1 MSRHTPSSPPAEHRG
16 MSAPKSGPGPNS
28 AGAVLT
34 PGGTTPPR
42 PLGADPST
50 SSAQP
55 GSDAD
60 ARPTQPDPSPGG
72 SQPGSLVDAVVA
84 MAGNL
89 DAAADL
95 DKIVRSA
102 CELTGSRYAALGVL
116 SPAHQGSHERTLAQF
131 YPTGVSPE
139 LQAEI
144 GELPRGRGVL
154 GVLIEDPRPLRLPEI
169 AAHPASVGFP
179 AHHPPM
185 RTFLGV
191 PVHVRGAVFGSLY
204 LAEKASDAEFTEED
218 ERIVLGLAAAAGVA
232 IENAELFAES
242 RLRQRWL
249 AASAQVVSDL
259 AERLADAPELIA
271 NLARTAADAAWV
283 AIALPITDPGEEGL
297 VVAQN
302 PPSGGFVIN
311 FVTGDAAAAVGEPLA
326 EHDDTATGATLV
338 WFRVRTR
345 TLGGMLLCR
354 EAPWSELELELLRA
368 FADHVALAV
377 DHESSEHD
385 RRRLAVA
392 IDRDRIARD
401 LHDRVIQRIFGV
413 GLGLQSTL
421 RRLTDE
427 TIRDRLVG
435 YVNDLDATVAEIRT
449 TIFSLQS
456 DVGRGARSLRG
467 DVLTVLAD
475 ASRVLGF
482 EPRLTLAGPIDTAV
496 PAQLDN
502 DVAATLRESLSN
514 VARHARADEVQVLV
528 SVDPA
533 AKTLTIQVDDNGI
546 GIDPEARA
554 GRGLRNADARAK
566 AAGGYSSVVR
576 RSGSGTSFAWVVP
589 LPAG

>member
-1 MSRHTPSSPPAEHRG
+1 MARRMPSSPPAKYPG
-16 MSAPKSGPGPNS
+16 LSATESGPGLSSPHS
-28 AGAVLT
+28 GSGA
-34 PGGTTPPR
+34 
-42 PLGADPST
+42 T
-50 SSAQP
+50 SSGPQP
-55 GSDAD
+55 GS
-60 ARPTQPDPSPGG
+60 
-72 SQPGSLVDAVVA
+72 SLVDAVVA
-84 MAGNL
+84 VAGNL
-89 DAAADL
+89 DAPADL

-116 SPAHQGSHERTLAQF
+116 SPGDPGAHGRTLAQF
-131 YPTGVSPE
+131 YQTGVSPE

-144 GELPRGRGVL
+144 GELPHGRGVL
-154 GVLIEDPRPLRLPEI
+154 GVLIDDPRPLRLPEI

-204 LAEKASDAEFTEED
+204 LADKAAGAEFTEED

-232 IENAELFAES
+232 IENARLFAES

-259 AERLADAPELIA
+259 ADRLADAPELIA
-271 NLARTAADAAWV
+271 NLARTAADAAWT

-302 PPSGGFVIN
+302 PPRGGFVIN
-311 FVTGDAAAAVGEPLA
+311 FVAGDAAASLGEPLVA
-326 EHDDTATGATLV
+326 HDEAATGSTLV
-338 WFRVRTR
+338 WFRVRTQ

-354 EAPWSELELELLRA
+354 DALWSELELELLRA

-377 DHESSEHD
+377 DHESNEHN

-427 TIRDRLVG
+427 TIKDRLVG

-456 DVGRGARSLRG
+456 DVGRGSRSLRG

-475 ASRVLGF
+475 AARVLGF
-482 EPRLTLAGPIDTAV
+482 EPQLTLAGPIDTAV
-496 PAQLDN
+496 PAQLDD

-514 VARHARADEVQVLV
+514 VARHARADAVQVLV
-528 SVDPA
+528 SVDQS
-533 AKTLTIQVDDNGI
+533 AKTLTIQVDDNGV
-546 GIDPEARA
+546 GIDPDARA
-554 GRGLRNADARAK
+554 GRGLRNAAARAK
-566 AAGGYSSVVR
+566 AAGGHSSVVR
-576 RSGSGTSFAWVVP
+576 RSGPGTSFAWVVP

>member
-16 MSAPKSGPGPNS
+16 LSATESGPGS
-28 AGAVLT
+28 RS
-34 PGGTTPPR
+34 PR
-42 PLGADPST
+42 PGSGPS
-50 SSAQP
+50 SSGPQP
-55 GSDAD
+55 GS
-60 ARPTQPDPSPGG
+60 
-72 SQPGSLVDAVVA
+72 SLVDAVVA
-84 MAGNL
+84 VAGNL
-89 DAAADL
+89 EAAADL
-95 DKIVRSA
+95 DKMVRSA

-116 SPAHQGSHERTLAQF
+116 GPGEASAHGRTLAEF
-131 YPTGVSPE
+131 YQTGISPE

-144 GELPRGRGVL
+144 GEPPRGRGVL
-154 GVLIEDPRPLRLPEI
+154 GVLIDDPRPLRLPEI

-179 AHHPPM
+179 PHHPPM

-191 PVHVRGAVFGSLY
+191 PVHVRGAVFGNLY
-204 LAEKASDAEFTEED
+204 LAEKAAGGEFTEED

-232 IENAELFAES
+232 IENARLFAES

-259 AERLADAPELIA
+259 ADRLAHAPELIA
-271 NLARTAADAAWV
+271 NLARTTADAAWA
-283 AIALPITDPGEEGL
+283 AIALPITDPGDEGL
-297 VVAQN
+297 VVAQK

-311 FVTGDAAAAVGEPLA
+311 FVAGDAAAGLGEPLVD
-326 EHDDTATGATLV
+326 HDEAATGSTLV

-354 EAPWSELELELLRA
+354 DAPWSELELELLLA

-377 DHESSEHD
+377 DHESSEHN

-456 DVGRGARSLRG
+456 DVGRGSWSLRG

-475 ASRVLGF
+475 AARVLGF
-482 EPRLTLAGPIDTAV
+482 EPQLTLAGPIDTAV
-496 PAQLDN
+496 PAQLDD

-528 SVDPA
+528 SVDQA

-546 GIDPEARA
+546 GIDPDARA

-576 RSGSGTSFAWVVP
+576 RSGPGTSFAWVVP

>member
-16 MSAPKSGPGPNS
+16 MSAAESGPGSSSPQS
-28 AGAVLT
+28 A
-34 PGGTTPPR
+34 
-42 PLGADPST
+42 
-50 SSAQP
+50 
-55 GSDAD
+55 
-60 ARPTQPDPSPGG
+60 PDPSPIG
-72 SQPGSLVDAVVA
+72 SQSGSLVEAFGAV
-84 MAGNL
+84 AGNVEEP
-89 DAAADL
+89 ADL
-95 DKIVRSA
+95 DRIVRSA

-116 SPAHQGSHERTLAQF
+116 SPGVPGSHGRTLAEF
-131 YPTGVSPE
+131 YQTGISPE

-144 GELPRGRGVL
+144 GQLPRGRGVL

-179 AHHPPM
+179 THHPPM

-191 PVHVRGAVFGSLY
+191 PVYVRGAVLGSLY
-204 LAEKASDAEFTEED
+204 LADKAAGAEFTAED

-232 IENAELFAES
+232 IENARLFAES
-242 RLRQRWL
+242 LLRQRWL

-259 AERLADAPELIA
+259 ADRLADAPELIA
-271 NLARTAADAAWV
+271 NLARTAADAAWA

-297 VVAQN
+297 IVAQN

-311 FVTGDAAAAVGEPLA
+311 FVAGATAAAVGEPLA
-326 EHDDTATGATLV
+326 KHDEAASGSTLV

-345 TLGGMLLCR
+345 TLGGLLLCR
-354 EAPWSELELELLRA
+354 DAPWSELELELLHA

-427 TIRDRLVG
+427 TIRGRLAG

-456 DVGRGARSLRG
+456 DVGRGSRSLRG

-496 PAQLDN
+496 PARLDN

-528 SVDPA
+528 SVDPTA
-533 AKTLTIQVDDNGI
+533 RTLTIQVDDNGV
-546 GIDPEARA
+546 GIDPDARA

-566 AAGGYSSVVR
+566 AAGGYSSVVPG
-576 RSGSGTSFAWVVP
+576 SGSGTSFAWVVP
-589 LPAG
+589 LPAS

>member
-1 MSRHTPSSPPAEHRG
+1 MSRHSTSSPQADHRG
-16 MSAPKSGPGPNS
+16 LSATESGPG
-28 AGAVLT
+28 
-34 PGGTTPPR
+34 
-42 PLGADPST
+42 
-50 SSAQP
+50 SSSPQS
-55 GSDAD
+55 GSD
-60 ARPTQPDPSPGG
+60 PNPGG
-72 SQPGSLVDAVVA
+72 SQPGSSLVDAVVA
-84 MAGNL
+84 VAGNL
-89 DAAADL
+89 GAPADL

-116 SPAHQGSHERTLAQF
+116 SPDDPGPHGRRLAQF
-131 YPTGVSPE
+131 YQTGISPE

-144 GELPRGRGVL
+144 GELPHGRGVL
-154 GVLIEDPRPLRLPEI
+154 GVLIDDPRPLRLPEI
-169 AAHPASVGFP
+169 VAHPASVRFP
-179 AHHPPM
+179 SHHPPM

-204 LAEKASDAEFTEED
+204 LAEKAAGAEFTEED

-232 IENAELFAES
+232 IENARLFAES

-259 AERLADAPELIA
+259 ADRLADAPELIA
-271 NLARTAADAAWV
+271 NLARTAADASSV

-297 VVAQN
+297 IVAQN

-311 FVTGDAAAAVGEPLA
+311 FVAGDAAAALGEPVVA
-326 EHDDTATGATLV
+326 HEEAATGSTLV

-354 EAPWSELELELLRA
+354 EAPWSELEVELLRA

-377 DHESSEHD
+377 DHESSEHN

-421 RRLTDE
+421 RRLTDA

-456 DVGRGARSLRG
+456 DVGRGSRSLRG

-475 ASRVLGF
+475 AARVLGF
-482 EPRLTLAGPIDTAV
+482 EPQLTLAGPIDTAV
-496 PAQLDN
+496 PAQLDD

-514 VARHARADEVQVLV
+514 VARHARADEVRVLV

-533 AKTLTIQVDDNGI
+533 AKTLTIQVEDNGV
-546 GIDPEARA
+546 GIDPDAPA
-554 GRGLRNADARAK
+554 GRGLRNTAARAK
-566 AAGGYSSVVR
+566 AAGGHSSAVR
-576 RSGSGTSFAWVVP
+576 RSGPGTSFAWVVP
-589 LPAG
+589 LPAS

>member
-1 MSRHTPSSPPAEHRG
+1 MSRHTPSSPPAEHG
-16 MSAPKSGPGPNS
+16 GLSATESGPAASSPQSESES
-28 AGAVLT
+28 AVGGRQPRSRLVEAFGAV
-34 PGGTTPPR
+34 
-42 PLGADPST
+42 
-50 SSAQP
+50 
-55 GSDAD
+55 
-60 ARPTQPDPSPGG
+60 
-72 SQPGSLVDAVVA
+72 
-84 MAGNL
+84 AGNVEEP
-89 DAAADL
+89 ADL
-95 DKIVRSA
+95 DRIVRSA

-116 SPAHQGSHERTLAQF
+116 SPGEGSHGRTLAEF
-131 YPTGVSPE
+131 YQTGISAE

-144 GELPRGRGVL
+144 GQPPRGRGVL

-191 PVHVRGAVFGSLY
+191 PVYVRGAVYGSLY
-204 LAEKASDAEFTEED
+204 LAEKAEGAEFTEED

-232 IENAELFAES
+232 IENARLFAES

-249 AASAQVVSDL
+249 AASAQAVSDL
-259 AERLADAPELIA
+259 ADRLADAPELIA
-271 NLARTAADAAWV
+271 SLARTAADAAWA
-283 AIALPITDPGEEGL
+283 AIALPITNPGEEGL
-297 VVAQN
+297 IVARN
-302 PPSGGFVIN
+302 PPSGGFLIN
-311 FVTGDAAAAVGEPLA
+311 FVAGDATAAVGEPLVHRDEA
-326 EHDDTATGATLV
+326 AIGSTLV

-345 TLGGMLLCR
+345 TVGGLLLCR

-421 RRLTDE
+421 RRLTDQA
-427 TIRDRLVG
+427 TRDRLVG

-456 DVGRGARSLRG
+456 DVGRGSRSLRG

-528 SVDPA
+528 SVDPTA
-533 AKTLTIQVDDNGI
+533 STLTIQVDDNGV
-546 GIDPEARA
+546 GIDPDARA

-566 AAGGYSSVVR
+566 AAGGYSNVVR

-589 LPAG
+589 LPAS